1 MIWCLKKNHAY
12 SPFQAVY
19 SVIHQLCTWF
29 ILQKATS
36 RTLVVAASQQLVQ
49 AIMVFFSR
57 GTLVVI

>member
-1 MIWCLKKNHAY
+1 MIWYLKKKHVY
-12 SPFQAVY
+12 SPFQVVR
-19 SVIHQLCTWF
+19 SVIHQLCTWL